1 VSTSASANASGS
13 VVGIVISPGASGNI
27 GTNQNVIIDVSH

>member
-1 VSTSASANASGS
+1 MNIRTLIRWSG
-13 VVGIVISPGASGNI
+13 VALL